1 MDDVTKIE
9 NELKIVLDKISK
21 EKLPK
26 TFEFKEAQKLRDRK
40 PSIVSISN
48 GPQRNNY
55 DANIRV
61 HPIPRI
67 QVDRIRHSGNL
78 TNDNLIFNSQ
88 TNEEL
93 RMRFENDQIDIMESF
108 NNRPNIDKNTRY
120 ES

>member
-26 TFEFKEAQKLRDRK
+26 KSEFNKVAQKVRDRR
-40 PSIVSISN
+40 PSILSISN
-48 GPQRNNY
+48 GSRRNNQ
-55 DANIRV
+55 DDNFRV

-67 QVDRIRHSGNL
+67 QVDCIRHSGSL

-88 TNEEL
+88 TNEAL
-93 RMRFENDQIDIMESF
+93 RMRFENNQIEIVES
-108 NNRPNIDKNTRY
+108 NIDQNTRY